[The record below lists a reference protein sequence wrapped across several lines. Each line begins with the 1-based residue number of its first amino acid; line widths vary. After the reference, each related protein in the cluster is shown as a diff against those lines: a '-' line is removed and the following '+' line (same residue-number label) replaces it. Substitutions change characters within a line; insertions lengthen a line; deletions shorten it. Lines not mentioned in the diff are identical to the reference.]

1 MRSGWMSMV
10 LTAKASH
17 IWKVTCFESTSP
29 KWLKKK
35 CKCHKNKTS
44 FKTYINPRFW
54 EYILVNRLLLR
65 ARGQD
70 LPRRVETMVEMVEN
84 DILIS
89 LLSWKNT
96 STSSHILGCFS
107 FSMTPISRA
116 KVLFLEWAWSP
127 LFRTF
132 LLSWIIFTAYH
143 FPFARD
149 IAFRT
154 VAKDPLPNSMLR
166 S

>member
-1 MRSGWMSMV
+1 MNTV

-17 IWKVTCFESTSP
+17 IWKVTCFASTSP

-35 CKCHKNKTS
+35 CHKTL
-44 FKTYINPRFW
+44 FRTYIDPRFW
-54 EYILVNRLLLR
+54 GYIPVNRHLLR

-70 LPRRVETMVEMVEN
+70 LGKVEITMAEMVEN
-84 DILIS
+84 NILMS

-107 FSMTPISRA
+107 FSMMPISRA
-116 KVLFLEWAWSP
+116 KILFLEVWPWSP

-143 FPFARD
+143 FPVERD
-149 IAFRT
+149 IALRT
-154 VAKDPLPNSMLR
+154 VAKDPLPNSVLR